1 VPERF
6 QWYFE
11 PLGYRRGD
19 VSRDGVINTSDVLKM
34 QNYISKIITFDE
46 SQLYLGDMNNDGQ
59 VSLADVRLLQNQLA
73 GM

>member
-1 VPERF
+1 
-6 QWYFE
+6 
-11 PLGYRRGD
+11 
-19 VSRDGVINTSDVLKM
+19 M